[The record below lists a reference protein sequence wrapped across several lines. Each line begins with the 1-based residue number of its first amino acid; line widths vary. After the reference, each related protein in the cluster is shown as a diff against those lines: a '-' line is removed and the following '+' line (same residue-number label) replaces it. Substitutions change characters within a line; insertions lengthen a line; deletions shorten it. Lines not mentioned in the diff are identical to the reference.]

1 MAHALTPRYRWSLT
15 ALRLGIKERVLLHLT
30 PAQYKK
36 NWVHDPTET
45 FYSFIKRMCLF
56 FWWDCPALE
65 RMVLAALSGGKELPP
80 SGLDQRIS

>member
-36 NWVHDPTET
+36 NWVHDHTET
-45 FYSFIKRMCLF
+45 VYSFIKRVCLF
-56 FWWDCPALE
+56 FLVGLSCFRTNGASSTQWRE
-65 RMVLAALSGGKELPP
+65 GAAS
-80 SGLDQRIS
+80 QRA